1 MSPSSLA
8 SEDFIFRDI
17 FRMKRIPGF
26 PSLSPEIKSRL
37 VFHFPLEPVVKGEC
51 DKISQDLYHIL
62 QKFLSVKEAAQKSTQ
77 DVVSEWL
84 SSLKLKFTL
93 GFER

>member
-1 MSPSSLA
+1 
-8 SEDFIFRDI
+8 
-17 FRMKRIPGF
+17 MKRIPGF

-62 QKFLSVKEAAQKSTQ
+62 RTFLSVKN
-77 DVVSEWL
+77 
-84 SSLKLKFTL
+84 SSKVKWAIIKVFTKYPYPYIRV
-93 GFER
+93 FDIHS